1 MVRSPLIL
9 AVMMSVLMVQP
20 AQADIIVSF
29 YAHDFGRN
37 FPHAF
42 LRAKGSWDKDGKTVD
57 DTFGFTAKHVS
68 PALLVGPVP
77 GDFEPV
83 TKHALTISKRRFS
96 VVASDAQYT
105 ALLAVVGNWRKNPAA
120 NYDLDRRNCV
130 YFVGEAA
137 QALGLK
143 VTFPKPLM
151 KSPSKYLLHIG
162 KLNPQLSA
170 IEAGGKR
177 RQKQQMRKAPITRT
191 SEPEPAK
198 TGSLY

>member
-1 MVRSPLIL
+1 
-9 AVMMSVLMVQP
+9 MSVLMAQPVQ
-20 AQADIIVSF
+20 AEIIVHF
-29 YAHDFGRN
+29 YSHDFGRN

-42 LRAKGSWDKDGKTVD
+42 LRAKGTWEKNGKPVD
-57 DTFGFTAKHVS
+57 DTFGFTAKRVS

-83 TKHALTISKRRFS
+83 TKHALTISKLRFS
-96 VVASDAQYT
+96 VVASDAQYA
-105 ALLAVVGNWRKNPAA
+105 ALLALVGNWRKNPAT

-130 YFVGEAA
+130 FFVGEAA

-143 VTFPKPLM
+143 VTFPKALM

-170 IEAGGKR
+170 IAAGGKPTR
-177 RQKQQMRKAPITRT
+177 KQLIRKAPITRT
-191 SEPEPAK
+191 NGPEPAK

>member
-9 AVMMSVLMVQP
+9 VIFMSVLMAQP
-20 AQADIIVSF
+20 VQADIIVRF
-29 YAHDFGRN
+29 YSHDFGRN

-42 LRAKGSWDKDGKTVD
+42 LRAKGSWDKNGKTVD
-57 DTFGFTAKHVS
+57 DTFGFTAKRVS

-83 TKHALTISKRRFS
+83 TKHALTISKLRFS
-96 VVASDAQYT
+96 VVASDAQYA
-105 ALLAVVGNWRKNPAA
+105 ALLAVVANWRKNPET
-120 NYDLDRRNCV
+120 NYDLERRNCV

-137 QALGLK
+137 RALGLK
-143 VTFPKPLM
+143 VTFPKALM

-162 KLNPQLSA
+162 QLNPQLSA
-170 IEAGGKR
+170 IEAVGKR
-177 RQKQQMRKAPITRT
+177 TRKQLSGKDPVTKASDPQ
-191 SEPEPAK
+191 PAK